1 MTYETLHKAMTD
13 ALKAGRK
20 DEKNAL
26 AGFIAQIQKTAID
39 KGCRDNI
46 TEDLVNAEL
55 LKIKKSIQEE
65 MSGGFLEDFIRK
77 FVDEIIVSKI
87 DEDRHNIKLDI
98 YLNLFGRELSKIKGA
113 RHIDGSSDDILYL
126 ENQTC
131 NTIEAKRTIDNRNRF
146 IYNVYVESL

>member
-1 MTYETLHKAMTD
+1 MTYETLHKAMTE

-55 LKIKKSIQEE
+55 LKIKKSIQEQIDTCPVTRTDLMDKYCYE
-65 MSGGFLEDFIRK
+65 MAV
-77 FVDEIIVSKI
+77 VDKYAPVMIS
-87 DEDRHNIKLDI
+87 DEDVIR
-98 YLNLFGRELSKIKGA
+98 GRIVEIVGGETVNKKQRGMVMKAIKGEVA
-113 RHIDGSSDDILYL
+113 NGVFYDMAAVNKVIGEML
-126 ENQTC
+126 
-131 NTIEAKRTIDNRNRF
+131 
-146 IYNVYVESL
+146 V

>member
-55 LKIKKSIQEE
+55 LKIKKSIQEQIDTCPVTRTDLMDKYCYE
-65 MSGGFLEDFIRK
+65 MAV
-77 FVDEIIVSKI
+77 VDKYAPVMIS
-87 DEDRHNIKLDI
+87 DEDVIR
-98 YLNLFGRELSKIKGA
+98 GRIVEIVGNETVDKKQRGMVMKAIKGEVA
-113 RHIDGSSDDILYL
+113 NGVFYDMAAVNKVIGEML
-126 ENQTC
+126 
-131 NTIEAKRTIDNRNRF
+131 
-146 IYNVYVESL
+146 V

>member
-1 MTYETLHKAMTD
+1 MTYETLHKAMTE

-55 LKIKKSIQEE
+55 LKIKKSIQEQIDTCPVTRTDLMDKYCYE
-65 MSGGFLEDFIRK
+65 MAV
-77 FVDEIIVSKI
+77 VDKYAPVMVS
-87 DEDRHNIKLDI
+87 DEDVIR
-98 YLNLFGRELSKIKGA
+98 GRIVEIVGGETVDKKQRGMVMKAIKGEVA
-113 RHIDGSSDDILYL
+113 NGVFYDIAAVNKVIGEML
-126 ENQTC
+126 
-131 NTIEAKRTIDNRNRF
+131 
-146 IYNVYVESL
+146 V

>member
-1 MTYETLHKAMTD
+1 MTYETLHKAMTE

-55 LKIKKSIQEE
+55 LKIKKSIQEQIDTCPVTRTDLMDKYCYE
-65 MSGGFLEDFIRK
+65 MAV
-77 FVDEIIVSKI
+77 VDKYAPVMIS
-87 DEDRHNIKLDI
+87 DEDVIR
-98 YLNLFGRELSKIKGA
+98 GRIVEIVGGETVDKKQRGMVMKVIKGEVA
-113 RHIDGSSDDILYL
+113 NGVFYDMAAVNKVIGEML
-126 ENQTC
+126 
-131 NTIEAKRTIDNRNRF
+131 
-146 IYNVYVESL
+146 V

>member
-55 LKIKKSIQEE
+55 LKIKKSIQEQIDTCPVTRTDLMNKYCYE
-65 MSGGFLEDFIRK
+65 MAVVDKYAPMMISNEDVIRGRIVEIVGGET
-77 FVDEIIVSKI
+77 VDKKQRGMVMKV
-87 DEDRHNIKLDI
+87 
-98 YLNLFGRELSKIKGA
+98 IKGEVA
-113 RHIDGSSDDILYL
+113 NGVFYDMAAVNKVIGEML
-126 ENQTC
+126 
-131 NTIEAKRTIDNRNRF
+131 
-146 IYNVYVESL
+146 V

>member
-1 MTYETLHKAMTD
+1 MTYETLHKTMTD

-55 LKIKKSIQEE
+55 LKIKKSIQEQIDTCPVTRTDLMNKYCYE
-65 MSGGFLEDFIRK
+65 MAVVDKYAPVMISNEDVIRGRIVEIVGGET
-77 FVDEIIVSKI
+77 VDKKQRGMVMKV
-87 DEDRHNIKLDI
+87 
-98 YLNLFGRELSKIKGA
+98 IKGEVA
-113 RHIDGSSDDILYL
+113 NGV
-126 ENQTC
+126 
-131 NTIEAKRTIDNRNRF
+131 F
-146 IYNVYVESL
+146 YNMAAVNKVIGEMLV

>member
-1 MTYETLHKAMTD
+1 MTYETLHKAMTE

-55 LKIKKSIQEE
+55 LKIKKSIQEQIDTCPVTRTDLMDKYCYE
-65 MSGGFLEDFIRK
+65 MAV
-77 FVDEIIVSKI
+77 VDKYAPVMIS
-87 DEDRHNIKLDI
+87 DEDVIRSRIVEIVGGETVDKKQR
-98 YLNLFGRELSKIKGA
+98 GMVMKAIKGEVA
-113 RHIDGSSDDILYL
+113 NGVFYDMAAVNKVIGEML
-126 ENQTC
+126 
-131 NTIEAKRTIDNRNRF
+131 
-146 IYNVYVESL
+146 V

>member
-1 MTYETLHKAMTD
+1 MTYETLHKAMTE

-55 LKIKKSIQEE
+55 LKIKKSIQEQIDTCPVTRTDLMDKYCYE
-65 MSGGFLEDFIRK
+65 MAV
-77 FVDEIIVSKI
+77 VDKYAPVMIS
-87 DEDRHNIKLDI
+87 DEDVIRGRIVEIVGGETVDKKQRGVVMKAIKSEVANGVFYDMAAVNKVIGEML
-98 YLNLFGRELSKIKGA
+98 
-113 RHIDGSSDDILYL
+113 
-126 ENQTC
+126 
-131 NTIEAKRTIDNRNRF
+131 
-146 IYNVYVESL
+146 V

>member
-46 TEDLVNAEL
+46 TEDLVNTEL
-55 LKIKKSIQEE
+55 LKIKKSIQEQIDTCPVTRTDLMNKYCYE
-65 MSGGFLEDFIRK
+65 MAVVDKYAPVMISNEDVIRDRIVEIVGGET
-77 FVDEIIVSKI
+77 VDKKQRGMVMKV
-87 DEDRHNIKLDI
+87 
-98 YLNLFGRELSKIKGA
+98 IKGEVA
-113 RHIDGSSDDILYL
+113 NGVFYDMAAVNKVIGEML
-126 ENQTC
+126 
-131 NTIEAKRTIDNRNRF
+131 
-146 IYNVYVESL
+146 V

>member
-1 MTYETLHKAMTD
+1 MTYETLHKAMTE

-55 LKIKKSIQEE
+55 LKIKKSIQEQIDTCPVTRTDLMDKYCYE
-65 MSGGFLEDFIRK
+65 MAV
-77 FVDEIIVSKI
+77 VDKYAPVVIS
-87 DEDRHNIKLDI
+87 DEDVIR
-98 YLNLFGRELSKIKGA
+98 GRIVEIVGGETVDKKQRGMVMKAIKGEVA
-113 RHIDGSSDDILYL
+113 NGVFYDMAAVNKVIGEML
-126 ENQTC
+126 
-131 NTIEAKRTIDNRNRF
+131 
-146 IYNVYVESL
+146 V

>member
-1 MTYETLHKAMTD
+1 MTYETLHKAMTE

-55 LKIKKSIQEE
+55 LKIKKSIQEQIDTCPVTRTDLMDKYCYE
-65 MSGGFLEDFIRK
+65 MAV
-77 FVDEIIVSKI
+77 VDKYAPVMIS
-87 DEDRHNIKLDI
+87 DEDVIR
-98 YLNLFGRELSKIKGA
+98 GRIVEIVGGEAVDKKQRGMVMKAIKGEVA
-113 RHIDGSSDDILYL
+113 NGVFYDMAAVNKVIGEML
-126 ENQTC
+126 
-131 NTIEAKRTIDNRNRF
+131 
-146 IYNVYVESL
+146 V

>member
-55 LKIKKSIQEE
+55 LKIKKSIQEQIDTCPVTRTDLMNKYCYE
-65 MSGGFLEDFIRK
+65 MAVVDKYAPVMISNEDVIRGRIVEIVGGET
-77 FVDEIIVSKI
+77 VDKKQRGMVMKV
-87 DEDRHNIKLDI
+87 
-98 YLNLFGRELSKIKGA
+98 IKGEVA
-113 RHIDGSSDDILYL
+113 NGV
-126 ENQTC
+126 
-131 NTIEAKRTIDNRNRF
+131 F
-146 IYNVYVESL
+146 YNMAAVNKVIGEMLV

>member
-26 AGFIAQIQKTAID
+26 AGFIARIQKTAID

-55 LKIKKSIQEE
+55 LKIKKSIQEQIDTCPVTRTDLMNKYCYE
-65 MSGGFLEDFIRK
+65 MAVVDKYAPVMISNEDVIRGRIVEIVGGET
-77 FVDEIIVSKI
+77 VDKKQRGMVMKV
-87 DEDRHNIKLDI
+87 
-98 YLNLFGRELSKIKGA
+98 IKGEVA
-113 RHIDGSSDDILYL
+113 NGV
-126 ENQTC
+126 
-131 NTIEAKRTIDNRNRF
+131 F
-146 IYNVYVESL
+146 YNMAAVNKVIGEMLV

>member
-1 MTYETLHKAMTD
+1 MTYETLHKAMTE

-55 LKIKKSIQEE
+55 LKIKKSIQEQIDTCPVTRTDLIDKYCYE
-65 MSGGFLEDFIRK
+65 MAV
-77 FVDEIIVSKI
+77 VDKYAPVMIS
-87 DEDRHNIKLDI
+87 DEDVIR
-98 YLNLFGRELSKIKGA
+98 GRIVEIVGGETVDKKQRGMVMKAIKGEVA
-113 RHIDGSSDDILYL
+113 NGVFYDMAAVNKVIGEML
-126 ENQTC
+126 
-131 NTIEAKRTIDNRNRF
+131 
-146 IYNVYVESL
+146 V

>member
-46 TEDLVNAEL
+46 TEDLVNTEL
-55 LKIKKSIQEE
+55 LKIKKSIQEQIDTCPVTRTDLMDKYCYE
-65 MSGGFLEDFIRK
+65 MAV
-77 FVDEIIVSKI
+77 VDKYAPVMIS
-87 DEDRHNIKLDI
+87 DEDVIR
-98 YLNLFGRELSKIKGA
+98 GRIVEIVGSETVDKKQRGMVMKAIKGEVA
-113 RHIDGSSDDILYL
+113 NGVFYDMATVNKVIGEML
-126 ENQTC
+126 
-131 NTIEAKRTIDNRNRF
+131 
-146 IYNVYVESL
+146 V

>member
-1 MTYETLHKAMTD
+1 MTYETLHKAMTE

-55 LKIKKSIQEE
+55 LKIKKSIQEQIDTCPVTRTDLMDKYCYE
-65 MSGGFLEDFIRK
+65 MAV
-77 FVDEIIVSKI
+77 VDKYAPVMIS
-87 DEDRHNIKLDI
+87 DEDVIR
-98 YLNLFGRELSKIKGA
+98 GRIVEIVGGETVDKKQRGMVMKAIKGEVA
-113 RHIDGSSDDILYL
+113 NSVFYDMAAVNKVIGEML
-126 ENQTC
+126 
-131 NTIEAKRTIDNRNRF
+131 
-146 IYNVYVESL
+146 V

>member
-55 LKIKKSIQEE
+55 LKIKKSIQEQIDTCPITRTDLMNKYCYE
-65 MSGGFLEDFIRK
+65 MAVVDKYAPVMISNEDVIRGRIVEIVGGET
-77 FVDEIIVSKI
+77 VDKKQRGMVMKV
-87 DEDRHNIKLDI
+87 IKSEVTNGVFYDMAAVNKVIGEML
-98 YLNLFGRELSKIKGA
+98 
-113 RHIDGSSDDILYL
+113 
-126 ENQTC
+126 
-131 NTIEAKRTIDNRNRF
+131 
-146 IYNVYVESL
+146 V

>member
-55 LKIKKSIQEE
+55 LKIKKSIQEQIDTCPVTRTDLMDKYCYE
-65 MSGGFLEDFIRK
+65 MAV
-77 FVDEIIVSKI
+77 VDKYAPVMIS
-87 DEDRHNIKLDI
+87 DEDVIR
-98 YLNLFGRELSKIKGA
+98 GRIVEIVGNKTVDKKQRGMVMKAIKGEVTNGVFYDMA
-113 RHIDGSSDDILYL
+113 AVNKVIGEML
-126 ENQTC
+126 
-131 NTIEAKRTIDNRNRF
+131 
-146 IYNVYVESL
+146 V

>member
-55 LKIKKSIQEE
+55 LKIKKSIQEQIDTCPVTRTDLMNKYCYE
-65 MSGGFLEDFIRK
+65 MAVVDKYAPVMISNEDVIRGRIVEIVGGET
-77 FVDEIIVSKI
+77 VDKKQRGMVMKV
-87 DEDRHNIKLDI
+87 
-98 YLNLFGRELSKIKGA
+98 IKGEVVNGVFYDMA
-113 RHIDGSSDDILYL
+113 AVNKVIGEML
-126 ENQTC
+126 
-131 NTIEAKRTIDNRNRF
+131 
-146 IYNVYVESL
+146 V

>member
-1 MTYETLHKAMTD
+1 MTYETLHKAMTE

-55 LKIKKSIQEE
+55 LKIKKSIQEQIDTCPVTRTDLMDKYCYE
-65 MSGGFLEDFIRK
+65 MAV
-77 FVDEIIVSKI
+77 VDKYAPVMIS
-87 DEDRHNIKLDI
+87 DEDVIR
-98 YLNLFGRELSKIKGA
+98 GRIVEIVGGETVDKKQRGMVMKAIKGEVA
-113 RHIDGSSDDILYL
+113 NGV
-126 ENQTC
+126 
-131 NTIEAKRTIDNRNRF
+131 
-146 IYNVYVESL
+146 IYDMAAVNKVIGEMLV

>member
-55 LKIKKSIQEE
+55 LKIKKSIQEQIDTCPVTRTDLMDKYCYE
-65 MSGGFLEDFIRK
+65 MAV
-77 FVDEIIVSKI
+77 VDKYAPVMIS
-87 DEDRHNIKLDI
+87 DEDVIR
-98 YLNLFGRELSKIKGA
+98 GRIVEIVGGETVDKKQRGMVMKAIKGEVA
-113 RHIDGSSDDILYL
+113 NGVFYDMAAVNKVIGEML
-126 ENQTC
+126 
-131 NTIEAKRTIDNRNRF
+131 
-146 IYNVYVESL
+146 V

>member
-55 LKIKKSIQEE
+55 LKIKKSIQEQIDTCPVTRTDLMNKYCYE
-65 MSGGFLEDFIRK
+65 MAVVDKYAPVMISNEDVIRGRIVEIVGGET
-77 FVDEIIVSKI
+77 VDKKQRGMVMKV
-87 DEDRHNIKLDI
+87 
-98 YLNLFGRELSKIKGA
+98 IKGEVA
-113 RHIDGSSDDILYL
+113 NGVFYDMAAVNKVIGEML
-126 ENQTC
+126 
-131 NTIEAKRTIDNRNRF
+131 
-146 IYNVYVESL
+146 V

>member
-55 LKIKKSIQEE
+55 LKIKKSIQEQIDTCPVTRTDLMNKYCYE
-65 MSGGFLEDFIRK
+65 MAVVDKYAPVMISNEDVIRGRIVEIVGGET
-77 FVDEIIVSKI
+77 VDKKQRGMVMKI
-87 DEDRHNIKLDI
+87 
-98 YLNLFGRELSKIKGA
+98 IKGEVA
-113 RHIDGSSDDILYL
+113 NGVFYDMAAVNKVIGEML
-126 ENQTC
+126 
-131 NTIEAKRTIDNRNRF
+131 
-146 IYNVYVESL
+146 V

>member
-55 LKIKKSIQEE
+55 LKIKKSIQEQIDTCPVTRTDLMNKYCYE
-65 MSGGFLEDFIRK
+65 MAVVDKYAPVMISNEDVIRGRIVEIVGGET
-77 FVDEIIVSKI
+77 VDKKQRGMVMKV
-87 DEDRHNIKLDI
+87 
-98 YLNLFGRELSKIKGA
+98 IKGEVTNGVFYDMA
-113 RHIDGSSDDILYL
+113 AVNKVIGEML
-126 ENQTC
+126 
-131 NTIEAKRTIDNRNRF
+131 
-146 IYNVYVESL
+146 V

>member
-1 MTYETLHKAMTD
+1 MTYETLHKAMTE

-55 LKIKKSIQEE
+55 LKIKKSIQEQIDTCPVTRTDLMDKYCYE
-65 MSGGFLEDFIRK
+65 MVV
-77 FVDEIIVSKI
+77 VDKYAPVMIS
-87 DEDRHNIKLDI
+87 DEDVIR
-98 YLNLFGRELSKIKGA
+98 GRIVEIVGGETVDKKQRGMVMKAIKGEVA
-113 RHIDGSSDDILYL
+113 NGVFYDMAAVNKVIGEML
-126 ENQTC
+126 
-131 NTIEAKRTIDNRNRF
+131 
-146 IYNVYVESL
+146 V